1 MSRNGGRLEYKA
13 IKSLHLVN
21 CSESSEDQ
29 IEKEGLKKKKEKEGL
44 KNGQRKK
51 ITYKNNNYTN
61 IRLLSNRSKRTMK

>member
-1 MSRNGGRLEYKA
+1 MSRNGGRLDYKA

-29 IEKEGLKKKKEKEGL
+29 IEKEGLKKKEKEGL

-51 ITYKNNNYTN
+51 TDH
-61 IRLLSNRSKRTMK
+61 LQEQ